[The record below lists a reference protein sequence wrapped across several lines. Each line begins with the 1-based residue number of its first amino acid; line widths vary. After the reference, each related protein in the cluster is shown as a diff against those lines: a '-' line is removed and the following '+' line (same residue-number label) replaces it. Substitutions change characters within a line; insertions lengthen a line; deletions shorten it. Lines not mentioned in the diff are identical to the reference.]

1 MPRSIPR
8 YCFSPSKARRLI
20 DRAGLTITLA
30 AAHLE
35 LSTNSVGRWFAP
47 EGGRQAQPT
56 VGNLKRL
63 SLLLGCSPDDL
74 IEVERD

>member
-8 YCFSPSKARRLI
+8 YCFSASKARRLI
-20 DRAGLTITLA
+20 GRAGLTITLA

-47 EGGRQAQPT
+47 EGGRRAQPT

-63 SLLLGCSPDDL
+63 STLLNCGMEDL
-74 IEVERD
+74 VEVERE